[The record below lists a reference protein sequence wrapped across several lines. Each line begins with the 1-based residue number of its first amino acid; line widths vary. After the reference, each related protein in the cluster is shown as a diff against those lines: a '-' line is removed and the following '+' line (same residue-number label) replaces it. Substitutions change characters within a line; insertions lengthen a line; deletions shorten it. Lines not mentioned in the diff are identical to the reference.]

1 MNQNQS
7 YQKKASDEAAA
18 HHPHDKTFKAVMQV
32 KESVRCYLEHY
43 APKEVLSLL
52 DLDTLELD
60 NTEYVAESFKSL
72 FADIIWKTKGK
83 ERDTLIIIL
92 FEHKVRFEKAAI
104 VQLLLYIACIWR
116 LDTLNQRPLTGVLPI
131 IICQSG
137 TSEAEHS
144 LHELL
149 EHFPPSLR
157 KWMPNMPCLVT
168 NMRKLLIENVL
179 SLPANNLLR
188 SLFLIGKCGKSN
200 NKLMR
205 YFAEI
210 FRFQETEPHLE
221 DFVKILLEYLVEI
234 SELTAEQ
241 WDKLIQEANSFKSK
255 RNVMSTYEMIKRQGR
270 AEARKLRDLT
280 ILWRMHLR
288 NDSTEDI
295 GEILNMDTPIVKK
308 WLKHFAFL
316 QQAEKDGLTVEAMMD
331 KVNLGEAKPILTAEE
346 ILELLEFFKMP
357 PPVAKKKRKTS

>member
-1 MNQNQS
+1 VQ
-7 YQKKASDEAAA
+7 
-18 HHPHDKTFKAVMQV
+18 
-32 KESVRCYLEHY
+32 CYLEHY
-43 APKEVLSLL
+43 APKDVLALL
-52 DLDTLELD
+52 DLNTLELD

-92 FEHKVRFEKAAI
+92 FEHKIRFEKEAI

-116 LDTLNQRPLTGVLPI
+116 LDTLNKRPLKGVLPI
-131 IICQSG
+131 IICQGG
-137 TSEAEHS
+137 TNEAEHY

-149 EHFPPSLR
+149 EHFPQSLR

-168 NMRKLLIENVL
+168 NMRKLLIDNIL
-179 SLPANNLLR
+179 ALPPNNLLR

-205 YFAEI
+205 YFSEI

-241 WDKLIQEANSFKSK
+241 WDQLIREANSFKSK
-255 RNVMSTYEMIKRQGR
+255 RNVMSTYEMIKRQGG

-280 ILWRMHLR
+280 ILWRLHLL
-288 NDSTEDI
+288 DESVEYI
-295 GEILNMDTPIVKK
+295 EEILNMDIPIIKK
-308 WLKHFAFL
+308 WLKHFTFL

-331 KVNLGEAKPILTAEE
+331 KVNVGEVKPILTAED
-346 ILELLEFFKMP
+346 ILELLAFFKMP
-357 PPVAKKKRKTS
+357 PPVAKKKRKG